1 MNYML
6 LLPELILAG
15 LGLLLVAIDL
25 AFKKG
30 KGPLVAVGVL
40 GTLAA
45 LVAVIVNFGQ
55 SADIWGEQLR
65 HDPYASFFKVV
76 FLIVLAMLFIISPE
90 YLKRRNMPIG
100 EFFVLTTFA
109 TLGGFLMAGSFDLIT
124 IFLGLELLSISSYVL
139 AGMLRKDARSHEASI
154 KFFLMGAITTAVV
167 LFGVSLLYGLTGST
181 NLQTI
186 AAALSQLTAGEMPL
200 LAAAGLFLLAGLGV
214 KIAAFPFHMWAPDTY
229 DGAPTPVSAFLITTS
244 EAAAFA
250 VLLRIFIVALPVL
263 VVKWQ
268 IIIGIMALVTMTYGN
283 VTAILQTRT
292 KRMLA
297 YSAIAQA
304 GYILVGLAV
313 ASPAGVSALLFYVLV
328 YALMTVG
335 AFTVVLFLSGH
346 FPGEE
351 IDDFKGLSQ
360 RAPFMALAV
369 TILLLSLIGIPPTA
383 GFFGKFLL
391 YRAAVEA
398 NMVWLGLAT
407 VLNGAISVP
416 YYYRIVRNMYMR
428 DESAPATLIPSFPIA
443 LVLVFAV
450 AGTLVLGILPEP
462 LIRVVKA
469 IAVGP

>member
-6 LLPELILAG
+6 LLPEFILAG
-15 LGLLLVAIDL
+15 LGLGLIGIDL
-25 AFKKG
+25 FAKENKK
-30 KGPLVAVGVL
+30 PVIAVGVL

-45 LVAVIVNFGQ
+45 LAAVIANFGHTE
-55 SADIWGEQLR
+55 DLWGAQLR

-76 FLIVLAMLFIISPE
+76 FLVILAMVFLGSVD
-90 YLKRRNMPIG
+90 YLRSRKMPVG
-100 EFFVLTTFA
+100 EFYVLTTLA
-109 TLGGFLMAGSFDLIT
+109 TLGGFLMAGSLDLIT
-124 IFLGLELLSISSYVL
+124 IFLGLELLSLSSYVL
-139 AGMLRKDARSHEASI
+139 TGMLRRDDRSNEAAM
-154 KFFLMGAITTAVV
+154 KFFLIGAVTTAVI

-181 NLQTI
+181 NLETI
-186 AAALSQLTAGEMPL
+186 AAAIANLTPGELPL

-214 KIAAFPFHMWAPDTY
+214 KVAAFPFHMWAPDTY
-229 DGAPTPVSAFLITTS
+229 DGAPTPVSAFLITAS

-250 VLLRIFIVALPVL
+250 VLLRLFLVALPDL
-263 VVKWQ
+263 ALKWQ
-268 IIIGIMALVTMTYGN
+268 TVIGIMALVTMTYGN

-313 ASPAGVSALLFYVLV
+313 ASPSGVSALLFYVLV

-335 AFTVVLFLSGH
+335 TFTVVLFLSEH

-351 IDDFKGLSQ
+351 ISDFKGLAQ
-360 RAPFMALAV
+360 RSPFVALAV

-398 NMVWLGLAT
+398 DMVWLGLAT

-428 DESAPATLIPSFPIA
+428 EETAAGPLVPSWPITV
-443 LVLVFAV
+443 VLAVAV
-450 AGTLVLGILPEP
+450 AGTVVLGILPEP
-462 LIRVVKA
+462 LVRVVTA
-469 IAVGP
+469 VTVGP